1 MGEDEGESSYT
12 QPFRFFTALVI
23 IHLFINNCYLL
34 YSLLL
39 IFKDKLIEIE
49 KEMVEHL
56 EKYLTTCLCSRPLWG
71 LLVAQAL
78 HDIYFLRLSLGSFVL
93 SHFS

>member
-1 MGEDEGESSYT
+1 
-12 QPFRFFTALVI
+12 
-23 IHLFINNCYLL
+23 
-34 YSLLL
+34 
-39 IFKDKLIEIE
+39 
-49 KEMVEHL
+49 MVEHL

-71 LLVAQAL
+71 LLVPQAL